1 VPCRRRAR
9 RGSREEHFAAC
20 PGCDTYLAQMRQ
32 TIRASGQL
40 TEDSLELRTRH
51 DVLALFRNWTGGG

>member
-1 VPCRRRAR
+1 MPWLR
-9 RGSREEHFAAC
+9 HLF
-20 PGCDTYLAQMRQ
+20 AQMRE